1 MSLNY
6 NVREDEFDGE
16 LYSVSPLQQYKSGN
30 GNFRTIVI
38 RVRGMFNEMVYVPI
52 TVFGADALDCTRE
65 AVGRP
70 ILVTARLRSV
80 QYDKNGE
87 FRWFISYNASKVELG
102 QKMPCGVPPEADGS
116 HEADEFADNPGID
129 DIPF

>member
-1 MSLNY
+1 MSLKY

-16 LYSVSPLQQYKSGN
+16 LFSVSPLQKYESGN
-30 GNFRTIVI
+30 GSLRTIVI

-52 TVFGADALDCTRE
+52 TVFGADALDCTHA

-70 ILVTARLRSV
+70 ITVTARLRSV

-87 FRWFISYNASKVELG
+87 TKWFIGYNAAKVELG
-102 QKMPCGVPPEADGS
+102 QKSAPTREPEPP
-116 HEADEFADNPGID
+116 HEQVSMDDPGIKETM
-129 DIPF
+129 PF